1 MRNLLTALIIIF
13 FSALLGSC
21 APKKYTAI
29 QAYMGKDGE
38 IRFVER
44 KFTSLDKCRKKAKR
58 IKKRRSRVKDHNPNY
73 GITSMGG
80 ARQRR

>member
-1 MRNLLTALIIIF
+1 MRNLLIPLLVVF

-21 APKKYTAI
+21 APKTYTGY
-29 QAYMGKDGE
+29 QAYVGKDGE

-44 KFTSLDKCRKKAKR
+44 KFTSLDKCQRKAKR
-58 IKKRRSRVKDHNPNY
+58 IQKRRSRIKDHNPNY
-73 GITSMGG
+73 GISSMGG